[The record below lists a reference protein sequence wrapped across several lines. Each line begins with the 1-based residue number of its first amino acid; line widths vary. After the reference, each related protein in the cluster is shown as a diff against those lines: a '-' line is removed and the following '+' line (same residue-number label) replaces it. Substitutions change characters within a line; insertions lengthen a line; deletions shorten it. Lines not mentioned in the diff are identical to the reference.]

1 MFKQQ
6 YMINKSIVFNDI
18 LEGEGPSVQ
27 YMINIIQYGARY
39 MFFFYKKTAYDL
51 WYYLVDDIY
60 LEWVTLVKIIKML
73 QGDKRKL
80 LA

>member
-51 WYYLVDDIY
+51 
-60 LEWVTLVKIIKML
+60 
-73 QGDKRKL
+73 
-80 LA
+80 